1 MLAQSHCRGLWVH
14 VQTYYGMEA
23 PPFPP
28 PRSLPVPVQTEKS
41 ALTSGTGT
49 SLHFSRAQFLPLA
62 LSLERLG
69 ENKARILF
77 HLMNTRCPAQGT
89 IYLLPRCQPG
99 RKGSCRGT
107 WGGLVG

>member
-14 VQTYYGMEA
+14 VQTYYGVEA

-62 LSLERLG
+62 LSLECLG
-69 ENKARILF
+69 ETK
-77 HLMNTRCPAQGT
+77 T
-89 IYLLPRCQPG
+89 
-99 RKGSCRGT
+99 
-107 WGGLVG
+107 